1 MAAKRGMGGIMEGNR
16 KRKVSAPGRL
26 HCVPC
31 LNRKFTLI
39 ELLVVIAVIAILA
52 AMLLPALSKAR
63 EIAYSASCVNNLKQ
77 IGLAHQYYQDEYN
90 EYIRA
95 IECDKTGGRW
105 YNLELNGKKI
115 SMQKLVR
122 CPGDKDIVRG
132 VREFSYGRNY
142 CSGAYHTSCPGTNHY
157 KSVEIKYPSKF
168 FFMTDSG
175 GGTKTLLRVVLNQTT
190 GGFFPTMSNTFA
202 DPRPVH
208 RHGNNLNVLYFDGHA
223 NAHYW
228 RFPISNGENYR
239 MMWFR
244 NGQTE

>member
-77 IGLAHQYYQDEYN
+77 IGLAHQYYQDEY
-90 EYIRA
+90 
-95 IECDKTGGRW
+95 
-105 YNLELNGKKI
+105 
-115 SMQKLVR
+115 R

>member
-1 MAAKRGMGGIMEGNR
+1 MAAKRGMGGIMEGKR

-90 EYIRA
+90 EYFRA

-105 YNLELNGKKI
+105 YHFELNGKKI

-142 CSGAYHTSCPGTNHY
+142 CSGAYHTACPGTNHY

>member
-31 LNRKFTLI
+31 LNMKFTLI

-115 SMQKLVR
+115 SMQNLVR